1 MFRLRK
7 GFPQI
12 FEAERKGCNTRL
24 EIVLEGANSNV
35 FSKQKAALTA
45 LDQLREERCISALI
59 HIVREFSGSDDPF
72 KQHLAKKA
80 REYLKWAQ
88 S

>member
-7 GFPQI
+7 GSPQK
-12 FEAERKGCNTRL
+12 FEAERKGCDALL

-45 LDQLREERCISALI
+45 LGQLREERCIPALI
-59 HIVREFSGSDDPF
+59 HVVREFSGSDDLF

-80 REYLKWAQ
+80 GEYLKRAQ